1 MSDFSFLAVPNIEGM
16 RVWWYI
22 QIFGIA
28 FFFGICLFFVI
39 YFRRIYRRNKAL
51 IHQLDRF
58 DHQSRELAHQL
69 LHQKILK
76 TSGKPKLI
84 LFIEYLEK
92 FITNKPYANPSEL
105 LSSQWFTQPEIE
117 ECLKVLYTNHELS
130 KHIAHRIDTYFI
142 S

>member
-16 RVWWYI
+16 RLWWYI
-22 QIFGIA
+22 QIIGIV
-28 FFFGICLFFVI
+28 FFFGVCLFFVL
-39 YFRRIYRRNKAL
+39 YFWMIYRRNKTL
-51 IHQLDRF
+51 IHQLDSF
-58 DHQSRELAHQL
+58 DHQSSQLAQQL

-76 TSGKPKLI
+76 ASGKPKLV

-92 FITNKPYANPSEL
+92 FITNKPYVNLSEL
-105 LSSQWFTQPEIE
+105 LLSQWFTQPETE
-117 ECLKVLYTNHELS
+117 ECLKILYTDYQLS